1 MHKNCLSHTFAYLSG
16 VLLDDSLNC
25 TGTWGN
31 MNFDFAIKL
40 YGGNLCRTLFS
51 EERQLNQ
58 KIAHCYEIIYFTIII
73 EEAMFR
79 ISQI

>member
-1 MHKNCLSHTFAYLSG
+1 MFYMHKNCLSHAFAYLSA

-40 YGGNLCRTLFS
+40 YGGNLCRTLLS
-51 EERQLNQ
+51 EER
-58 KIAHCYEIIYFTIII
+58 
-73 EEAMFR
+73 
-79 ISQI
+79 

>member
-1 MHKNCLSHTFAYLSG
+1 MFYMHKNCLSHAFAYLSG

-40 YGGNLCRTLFS
+40 YGVIFVG
-51 EERQLNQ
+51 
-58 KIAHCYEIIYFTIII
+58 HCSVRKE
-73 EEAMFR
+73 
-79 ISQI
+79 S